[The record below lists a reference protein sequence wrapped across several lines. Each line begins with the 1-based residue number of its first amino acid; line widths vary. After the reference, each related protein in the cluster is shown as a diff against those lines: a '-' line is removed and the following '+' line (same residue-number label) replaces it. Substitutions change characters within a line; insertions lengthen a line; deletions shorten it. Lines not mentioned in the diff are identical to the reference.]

1 MNASAKKIPEKSSTR
16 KYEPGKVRLPDKKAV
31 SSAAASF
38 ITEERRKSPITTDE
52 EPATALEPAN
62 IEVAQYYNYELN
74 RPYTSAE
81 INSINK
87 SEYDPDKEYTKRVNY
102 PNKGWGIYDGEF
114 YGGKKRS
121 RKSRSTRRKR
131 ARSVRSKRSKRTKR
145 SSRRYRGR
153 KSR

>member
-102 PNKGWGIYDGEF
+102 PNKGWGIYDDDF
-114 YGGKKRS
+114 RGGKKRT
-121 RKSRSTRRKR
+121 RSTRRKR
-131 ARSVRSKRSKRTKR
+131 SRKTRTK
-145 SSRRYRGR
+145 SLYSRRRRGR

>member
-102 PNKGWGIYDGEF
+102 PNKGWGIYDDDF
-114 YGGKKRS
+114 RGGKKRTH
-121 RKSRSTRRKR
+121 STRRKR
-131 ARSVRSKRSKRTKR
+131 SRKTRTK
-145 SSRRYRGR
+145 SLYSRRRRGR